1 MSVLQESPD
10 SQIRHRL
17 YKQAPLMWLRG
28 VTVDHKSL
36 DKNKIMEEVLQM
48 YFAALKCTNGF

>member
-10 SQIRHRL
+10 SQIRHR
-17 YKQAPLMWLRG
+17 LRG